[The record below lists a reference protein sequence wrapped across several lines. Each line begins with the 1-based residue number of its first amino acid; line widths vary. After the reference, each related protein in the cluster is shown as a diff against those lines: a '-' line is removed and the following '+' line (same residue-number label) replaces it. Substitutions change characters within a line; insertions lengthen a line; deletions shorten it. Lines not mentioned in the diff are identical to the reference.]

1 MLLTH
6 AHVFI
11 LQIMNLKFAV
21 DVLAQLDSQND
32 ARPTL
37 SHHAFSLVAK
47 EFISK
52 TLGRCDAL
60 DSLETAEVD
69 FKILLHLLSSSQPD
83 LKIICE
89 DKTSVFSYKMLFG
102 IINEC
107 FGDIFLDKDVLLES
121 VSTIMMPLHSEKI
134 QEYLNSLVDGSV
146 DFKIFD
152 NLLNQV
158 KYRVTED
165 GKKVN
170 SVEFDS
176 LAEIDIDDIDETDR
190 QTDDFDTSVD
200 CKEEHEEDI
209 KDDTKPHIINVK
221 IKAESN
227 GKEQCPQCKKFF
239 KNLGSHFNWCGI
251 SKKGYV
257 KISSRGYTYMKN
269 SSSKVKCPSCGIEYN
284 QKFYEEKHQYEC
296 KKRKVPC
303 ATCGKETFH
312 NLHDWYVCNNIPI
325 PESNYFIWKL
335 KPHPCEICGK
345 VLPGKG
351 SYNAHLK
358 IHGEDTKIYM
368 CEHCDFK
375 SYNLSNLKQHAKRH
389 VAREISHCDICG
401 KACIDIKRHIQR
413 QHSNTEVE
421 MVKCEICGK
430 ELKSNRISRHKRKV
444 HDERRFPCS
453 QCNYRASDSFNLKL
467 HVSKVHL
474 GVKDMK
480 KQCQYCDVQTTNVE
494 RHIKIFH
501 PEK

>member
-37 SHHAFSLVAK
+37 SHHAFSHVAK
-47 EFISK
+47 DFISK
-52 TLGRCDAL
+52 TLGSCDAL
-60 DSLETAEVD
+60 DSLKTADVD

-134 QEYLNSLVDGSV
+134 QEYLTSLVDGSV

-170 SVEFDS
+170 SAEFDS
-176 LAEIDIDDIDETDR
+176 LAEIDIDESDR
-190 QTDDFDTSVD
+190 QTDDCDTNVD

-209 KDDTKPHIINVK
+209 REDTKPHIINVK
-221 IKAESN
+221 IRAESSR
-227 GKEQCPQCKKFF
+227 KEQCPHCKKMF
-239 KNLGSHFNWCGI
+239 KDLDGHIIKCGVFKQRNLNRNL
-251 SKKGYV
+251 KKV
-257 KISSRGYTYMKN
+257 Q
-269 SSSKVKCPSCGIEYN
+269 CPTCGIEFI
-284 QKFYEEKHQYEC
+284 QRHYEDKHQYEC
-296 KKRKVPC
+296 RKRKVPC
-303 ATCGKETFH
+303 ANCGEEILYKLYEEVH
-312 NLHDWYVCNNIPI
+312 QYVCNNIPI

-351 SYNAHLK
+351 SYNAHLM
-358 IHGEDTKIYM
+358 IHREDSKIYM

-389 VAREISHCDICG
+389 VAREICHCDICG

-413 QHSNTEVE
+413 QHTNTEVK

-430 ELKSNRISRHKRKV
+430 ELKNNKTLLKHKRKV
-444 HDERRFPCS
+444 HEERRFPCS

-467 HVSKVHL
+467 HVNKVHL
-474 GVKDMK
+474 GVKDLK
-480 KQCQYCDVQTTNVE
+480 KQCQYCDVRTTNVE